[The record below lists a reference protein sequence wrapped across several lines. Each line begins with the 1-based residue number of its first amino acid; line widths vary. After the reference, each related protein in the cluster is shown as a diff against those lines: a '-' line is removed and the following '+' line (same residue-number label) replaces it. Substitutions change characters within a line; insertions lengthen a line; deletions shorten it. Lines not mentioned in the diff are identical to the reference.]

1 MWSILPALELLP
13 LKCSSRGVHSRR
25 GASPMLAKWIKLD
38 LPKTQ
43 PSFPMCEYS
52 SEYEYDLRWRV
63 IIAILLI
70 QEACNMYVSRSKSL
84 FVDTLLFT
92 ITSIFKWIRLCTFQC
107 SLKCNWAVIELAVT
121 LTHSIWIEW
130 DWNYFWTKGAFD
142 KTMKCV
148 EDNDNNFELLFK
160 YRGKDAFKKLYNR
173 WKHGMFG

>member
-1 MWSILPALELLP
+1 MQ
-13 LKCSSRGVHSRR
+13 
-25 GASPMLAKWIKLD
+25 AKWIKLD
-38 LPKTQ
+38 LPRTQ
-43 PSFPMCEYS
+43 PSFPMCEHS
-52 SEYEYDLRWRV
+52 NDLRWGV
-63 IIAILLI
+63 IIVILLI
-70 QEACNMYVSRSKSL
+70 QEECNMYVSRSKSL
-84 FVDTLLFT
+84 FVDTILFT

-121 LTHSIWIEW
+121 LTHSIWYEW